1 MFAARSPQSEG
12 RWVLLI
18 LPVVFGLSEAAW
30 LMKGPAAGEMLAA
43 DLCDPANA
51 ALSVQCAGAPG
62 WASDD
67 SVPYQAD
74 AGTSEGRFAGARWC
88 ADVAF
93 RGRRNCHA
101 NHFLAEAAA
110 KREGVDLHVQFHLHS
125 LSSRETAKA

>member
-1 MFAARSPQSEG
+1 MFAARTPQSEG

-18 LPVVFGLSEAAW
+18 LPAVFGLSEPAW

-43 DLCDPANA
+43 ELCDPENA
-51 ALSVQCAGAPG
+51 ASSVQCAGAPG

-74 AGTSEGRFAGARWC
+74 AGTSEGRLAGARSC

-93 RGRRNCHA
+93 RGRRKCHA
-101 NHFLAEAAA
+101 NRPLAEAAA
-110 KREGVDLHVQFHLHS
+110 KRAGVDLHV
-125 LSSRETAKA
+125 